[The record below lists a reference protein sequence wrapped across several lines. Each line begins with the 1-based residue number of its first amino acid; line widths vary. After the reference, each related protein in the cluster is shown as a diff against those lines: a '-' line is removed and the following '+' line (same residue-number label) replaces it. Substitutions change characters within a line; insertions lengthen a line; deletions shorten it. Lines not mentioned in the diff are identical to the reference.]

1 MAERLY
7 KYPRT
12 PHVEG
17 SRFQPG
23 DYDLDCAPFADLQ
36 GKYIVVEEKL
46 DGANSGVSFSR
57 SGKLL
62 LQSRGH
68 FLDGG
73 ARERQFALFKTW
85 ATTHRQKL
93 WELLAD
99 RYVLYGEWLYAK
111 HTIFYDALPH
121 YFFEFDLL
129 DTETGEFLST
139 DRRRDLLKDTP
150 VASAPV
156 LWRGS
161 ARSVEHLQSLV
172 TRSRYKTRTWRGRL
186 LAEAQLR
193 GRGLELTQRQTDDS
207 DLSEGLY
214 IKVEAEG
221 RVVKRYKFV
230 RASFLQAVS
239 DSGSHWIDRP
249 LIPNQLREGCDI
261 WLDRCWDTG
270 TVPALPTRQSKP
282 DIFGG

>member
-23 DYDLDCAPFADLQ
+23 DDDLDCAPFADLQ

-46 DGANSGVSFSR
+46 DGANAGVSFGR
-57 SGKLL
+57 DGRLL

-73 ARERQFALFKTW
+73 PRERQFALFKTW
-85 ATTHRQKL
+85 ATTRQQKL

-139 DRRRDLLKDTP
+139 DRRRELLRGSP
-150 VASAPV
+150 VVSAPV
-156 LWRGS
+156 VWRGP

-172 TRSRYKTRTWRGRL
+172 TRSRYKSCAWRDRL
-186 LAEAQLR
+186 LTEAQLR
-193 GRGLELTQRQTDDS
+193 GQGIELVQRQTDNS

-214 IKVEAEG
+214 IKVEVEG
-221 RVVKRYKFV
+221 RVAGRYKFV

-239 DSGSHWIDRP
+239 DSGSHWMDRP
-249 LIPNQLREGCDI
+249 IIPNQLREGCDI
-261 WLDRCWDTG
+261 LLDSCRDTG
-270 TVPALPTRQSKP
+270 TAPALPKR
-282 DIFGG
+282 

>member
-1 MAERLY
+1 MAEQLY

-23 DYDLDCAPFADLQ
+23 DDDLDCAPFADLQ

-46 DGANSGVSFSR
+46 DGANAGVSFSR
-57 SGKLL
+57 DGKLL

-73 ARERQFALFKTW
+73 ERERQFALFKTW
-85 ATTHRQKL
+85 ATTHQQKL
-93 WELLAD
+93 WGLLAD

-139 DRRRDLLKDTP
+139 DRRCGLLKDSP
-150 VASAPV
+150 LVSAPV
-156 LWRGS
+156 LWRRLG
-161 ARSVEHLQSLV
+161 RSIEHLQSLV
-172 TRSRYKTRTWRGRL
+172 TRSRYKPDAWRDRL
-186 LAEAQLR
+186 LTEAQLR
-193 GRGLELTQRQTDDS
+193 GQGIELIQRQTDNS

-214 IKVEAEG
+214 IKVEVEG
-221 RVVKRYKFV
+221 RVVGRYKFV
-230 RASFLQAVS
+230 RASFLQSVS
-239 DSGSHWIDRP
+239 DSGSHWMDRP
-249 LIPNQLREGCDI
+249 IIPNQIREGCDI
-261 WLDRCWDTG
+261 WLDRCWDAG
-270 TVPALPTRQSKP
+270 PAPRA
-282 DIFGG
+282 

>member
-1 MAERLY
+1 MAEQLY

-23 DYDLDCAPFADLQ
+23 DDDLECAPFADLQ
-36 GKYIVVEEKL
+36 GKHIVVEEKL
-46 DGANSGVSFSR
+46 DGANAGVSFSQ
-57 SGKLL
+57 SGRLL

-85 ATTHRQKL
+85 ATTHQRRVR
-93 WELLAD
+93 ELLAG
-99 RYVLYGEWLYAK
+99 RYVLYGEWLDAK

-139 DRRRDLLKDTP
+139 DRRRELLQGSP
-150 VASAPV
+150 VVSAPE
-156 LWRGS
+156 LWRGL
-161 ARSVEHLQSLV
+161 AESVEHLQSLV
-172 TRSRYKTRTWRGRL
+172 TSSIYKTCGWRDRLRAEARSRGQNLDLVR
-186 LAEAQLR
+186 
-193 GRGLELTQRQTDDS
+193 RQTDNS

-214 IKVEAEG
+214 IKVEMEG
-221 RVVKRYKFV
+221 RVVERYKFV

-239 DSGSHWIDRP
+239 DSGSHWMDRP
-249 LIPNQLREGCDI
+249 VIPNQLRAGC
-261 WLDRCWDTG
+261 
-270 TVPALPTRQSKP
+270 
-282 DIFGG
+282 DIFGGVR

>member
-1 MAERLY
+1 MVEQLY

-23 DYDLDCAPFADLQ
+23 DDNLDYAPFADLR

-46 DGANSGVSFSR
+46 DGANAGVSFSR
-57 SGKLL
+57 DGALL

-73 ARERQFALFKTW
+73 PRERQFALFKTW
-85 ATTHRQKL
+85 ATTHQQKL

-129 DTETGEFLST
+129 DNETGRFLST
-139 DRRRDLLKDTP
+139 DLRRELLQGSP
-150 VASAPV
+150 VFSAPV
-156 LWRGS
+156 LWRGL

-172 TRSRYKTRTWRGRL
+172 THSHYKTWTWRDRL

-193 GRGLELTQRQTDDS
+193 AQDLELVRRQTDDS

-214 IKVEAEG
+214 IKVEVEG
-221 RVVKRYKFV
+221 RVMERYKFV

-239 DSGSHWIDRP
+239 DSGSHWMDRP
-249 LIPNQLREGCDI
+249 IIPNQLCEGCDI
-261 WLDRCWDTG
+261 WL
-270 TVPALPTRQSKP
+270 
-282 DIFGG
+282 

>member
-1 MAERLY
+1 MAEQLY

-12 PHVEG
+12 QHVEG

-23 DYDLDCAPFADLQ
+23 DDDLDCAPFADLH
-36 GKYIVVEEKL
+36 GKHIVVEEKL
-46 DGANSGVSFSR
+46 DGANAGVSFSP

-85 ATTHRQKL
+85 ATTHQRAL
-93 WELLAD
+93 RELLKD

-129 DTETGEFLST
+129 DTETGAFFST
-139 DRRRDLLKDTP
+139 DRRREMLRGSP
-150 VASAPV
+150 VFSVPA
-156 LWRGS
+156 LWRGP
-161 ARSVEHLQSLV
+161 AESVEHLKSLV
-172 TRSRYKTRTWRGRL
+172 ARSLYKTGGWRDRL
-186 LAEAQLR
+186 LAEAQSR
-193 GRGLELTQRQTDDS
+193 GQDVELVRRQTDGS

-214 IKVEAEG
+214 LKVEVEG
-221 RVVKRYKFV
+221 RVVERYKFV

-239 DSGSHWIDRP
+239 DSGSHWMDRP
-249 LIPNQLREGCDI
+249 IIPNQLRPGC
-261 WLDRCWDTG
+261 
-270 TVPALPTRQSKP
+270 
-282 DIFGG
+282 DIFGGGR

>member
-1 MAERLY
+1 MAEQLY

-23 DYDLDCAPFADLQ
+23 DEDLECAPFTDLR

-46 DGANSGVSFSR
+46 DGANAGVSFSHD
-57 SGKLL
+57 GGLL

-85 ATTHRQKL
+85 ATTHQQAL
-93 WELLAD
+93 WESIAD

-139 DRRRDLLKDTP
+139 DRRCELLQGFP
-150 VASAPV
+150 IVSVPV
-156 LWRGS
+156 LWRGQ
-161 ARSVEHLQSLV
+161 ARSVEHLRALVARSL
-172 TRSRYKTRTWRGRL
+172 YKTVAWRDKL
-186 LAEAQLR
+186 AAEAQSR
-193 GRGLELTQRQTDDS
+193 GQDLELVGRQTDDS
-207 DLSEGLY
+207 DYSEGLY
-214 IKVEAEG
+214 IKVESEG
-221 RVVKRYKFV
+221 RVVERYKFV
-230 RASFLQAVS
+230 RASFLQAVI
-239 DSGSHWIDRP
+239 DSGSHWMDRP
-249 LIPNQLREGCDI
+249 IIPNQLREGCDI
-261 WLDRCWDTG
+261 FDSG
-270 TVPALPTRQSKP
+270 TVPRA
-282 DIFGG
+282 

>member
-1 MAERLY
+1 MAAQLY

-23 DYDLDCAPFADLQ
+23 DDDLDCAPFADLQ
-36 GKYIVVEEKL
+36 GQYIVAEEKL
-46 DGANSGVSFSR
+46 DGANAGVSFSR
-57 SGKLL
+57 NGGLL

-73 ARERQFALFKTW
+73 PRERQFALFKTW
-85 ATTHRQKL
+85 ATTHQRML
-93 WELLAD
+93 WGVLAD

-129 DTETGEFLST
+129 DTATGEFLST
-139 DRRRDLLKDTP
+139 DRRIELLRGAP
-150 VASAPV
+150 VVSAPV
-156 LWRGS
+156 LWRGL

-172 TRSRYKTRTWRGRL
+172 TRSLYKTGAWRERL
-186 LAEAQLR
+186 LADARSR
-193 GRGLELTQRQTDDS
+193 GQDLELIQSQTDGS

-214 IKVEAEG
+214 LKVEAEG
-221 RVVKRYKFV
+221 RVVERYKFV
-230 RASFLQAVS
+230 RASFLQAVT
-239 DSGSHWIDRP
+239 DSGSHWMDRP
-249 LIPNQLREGCDI
+249 IIPNRLREGCD
-261 WLDRCWDTG
+261 L
-270 TVPALPTRQSKP
+270 
-282 DIFGG
+282 FGGVR

>member
-1 MAERLY
+1 MAEQLY

-23 DYDLDCAPFADLQ
+23 DDDLDCAPFADLQ

-46 DGANSGVSFSR
+46 DGANAGVSFSR
-57 SGKLL
+57 GGKLL

-73 ARERQFALFKTW
+73 ERERQFAIFKTW
-85 ATTHRQKL
+85 ATTHQQKL
-93 WELLAD
+93 WGLLAD
-99 RYVLYGEWLYAK
+99 RYILYGEWLYAK

-129 DTETGEFLST
+129 DAETGEFLST
-139 DRRRDLLKDTP
+139 DRRRELLKDSP
-150 VASAPV
+150 LVSAPV
-156 LWRGS
+156 LWRGLG
-161 ARSVEHLQSLV
+161 RSVEHLQSLV
-172 TRSRYKTRTWRGRL
+172 RRSRYKTEAWRDRL
-186 LAEAQLR
+186 LTETQLR
-193 GRGLELTQRQTDDS
+193 GQGIELIQRQTDNS

-214 IKVEAEG
+214 IKVEVEG
-221 RVVKRYKFV
+221 RVVGRYKFV

-239 DSGSHWIDRP
+239 DSGSHWMDRP
-249 LIPNQLREGCDI
+249 IIPNQIREGCDI
-261 WLDRCWDTG
+261 WLDRCWDAG
-270 TVPALPTRQSKP
+270 TVQWDRL
-282 DIFGG
+282 

>member
-1 MAERLY
+1 MAEQLY

-12 PHVEG
+12 PHIEG

-23 DYDLDCAPFADLQ
+23 DDDLDCAPFADLQ

-46 DGANSGVSFSR
+46 DGANTGVSFSR
-57 SGKLL
+57 DGKLL

-73 ARERQFALFKTW
+73 PRERQFALFKTW
-85 ATTHRQKL
+85 ATSHQQRL

-111 HTIFYDALPH
+111 HTIFYDTLPH

-129 DTETGEFLST
+129 DSKTGDFLST
-139 DRRRDLLKDTP
+139 DRRHELLKDSP
-150 VASAPV
+150 VVSVPI
-156 LWRGS
+156 LWRGL
-161 ARSVEHLQSLV
+161 AQSVEHLQSLV
-172 TRSRYKTRTWRGRL
+172 TRARYKSGAWRDRL

-193 GRGLELTQRQTDDS
+193 RHDIELIQRQTDNS

-221 RVVKRYKFV
+221 RAFERYKFV
-230 RASFLQAVS
+230 RASFLQSVS
-239 DSGSHWIDRP
+239 DSGSHWMDRP
-249 LIPNQLREGCDI
+249 IIPNQLREGCDI
-261 WLDRCWDTG
+261 WL
-270 TVPALPTRQSKP
+270 
-282 DIFGG
+282 

>member
-1 MAERLY
+1 MAEQLY

-12 PHVEG
+12 PHLEG

-23 DYDLDCAPFADLQ
+23 DDDLDCAPFADLL
-36 GKYIVVEEKL
+36 GKQIVVEEKL
-46 DGANSGVSFSR
+46 DGANAGVSFSR

-73 ARERQFALFKTW
+73 PRERQFALFKTW
-85 ATTHRQKL
+85 ATTHQRML

-99 RYVLYGEWLYAK
+99 RYVLFGEWLYAK

-129 DTETGEFLST
+129 DTETSEFLST
-139 DRRRDLLKDTP
+139 DRRSELLKGSP
-150 VASAPV
+150 VVSAPV
-156 LWRGS
+156 LWRGM

-172 TRSRYKTRTWRGRL
+172 ARSLYKTDGWRDRL
-186 LAEAQLR
+186 LAEARSRWHDIDLI
-193 GRGLELTQRQTDDS
+193 QRQTDDS

-214 IKVEAEG
+214 LKVEAEG
-221 RVVKRYKFV
+221 RVVERYKFV
-230 RASFLQAVS
+230 RASYLQAVS
-239 DSGSHWIDRP
+239 DSGSHWMDRP
-249 LIPNQLREGCDI
+249 IIPNQLRAGCDI
-261 WLDRCWDTG
+261 WL
-270 TVPALPTRQSKP
+270 
-282 DIFGG
+282 

>member
-1 MAERLY
+1 MAEELY

-23 DYDLDCAPFADLQ
+23 DDDLDCVPFTELQ
-36 GKYIVVEEKL
+36 GKRIVVEEKL
-46 DGANSGVSFSR
+46 DGANAGISFNQ

-85 ATTHRQKL
+85 ATTHQQTL
-93 WELLAD
+93 WELLTD
-99 RYVLYGEWLYAK
+99 RFVLYGEWLYAK

-139 DRRRDLLKDTP
+139 DHRRELQQTSP
-150 VASAPV
+150 VVSMPV
-156 LWRGS
+156 LWRGP
-161 ARSVEHLQSLV
+161 AESVEHLQSLV
-172 TRSRYKTRTWRGRL
+172 TRSLYKTGSWRDGLR
-186 LAEAQLR
+186 AEAQLR
-193 GRGLELTQRQTDDS
+193 GQDLEMVQRQTDNS

-214 IKVEAEG
+214 LKVEVEG
-221 RVVKRYKFV
+221 RVVERYKFV

-239 DSGSHWIDRP
+239 DSDSHWMDRP
-249 LIPNQLREGCDI
+249 ILANQLSAGC
-261 WLDRCWDTG
+261 
-270 TVPALPTRQSKP
+270 
-282 DIFGG
+282 DIFGGVR

>member
-1 MAERLY
+1 MAEQLY

-23 DYDLDCAPFADLQ
+23 DDDLDFAPFADLR
-36 GKYIVVEEKL
+36 GKYIVIEEKL
-46 DGANSGVSFSR
+46 DGANAGASFDR

-85 ATTHRQKL
+85 ATTHQQML

-111 HTIFYDALPH
+111 HTIFYDALPN

-139 DRRRDLLKDTP
+139 DRRRELLKDSP
-150 VASAPV
+150 VVSAPV
-156 LWRGS
+156 LWRGA
-161 ARSVEHLQSLV
+161 ARSVEHLRSLV
-172 TRSRYKTRTWRGRL
+172 TRSRYKTGSWRDRL
-186 LAEAQLR
+186 LAETRLR
-193 GRGLELTQRQTDDS
+193 EQDFEPVQRQTDNS

-214 IKVEAEG
+214 IKVEIDG
-221 RVVKRYKFV
+221 RVVGRYKFV

-239 DSGSHWIDRP
+239 DSGSHWMDRP
-249 LIPNQLREGCDI
+249 ILPNQLREGCDI
-261 WLDRCWDTG
+261 
-270 TVPALPTRQSKP
+270 
-282 DIFGG
+282 FGSVR

>member
-1 MAERLY
+1 MAEQLY

-23 DYDLDCAPFADLQ
+23 DDGLDCAPFANLQ
-36 GKYIVVEEKL
+36 GKRIVVEEKL
-46 DGANSGVSFSR
+46 DGANAGVSFSQ
-57 SGKLL
+57 SGRLL

-85 ATTHRQKL
+85 ATTHQRRL

-139 DRRRDLLKDTP
+139 DRRRGMLQGSP
-150 VASAPV
+150 VVSAPV
-156 LWRGS
+156 LWRGPAES
-161 ARSVEHLQSLV
+161 IERLKSLV
-172 TRSRYKTRTWRGRL
+172 TRSLYKTGGWRDRL
-186 LAEAQLR
+186 REEAQSR
-193 GRGLELTQRQTDDS
+193 GQDVELVRRQTDSS

-214 IKVEAEG
+214 IKVEVEG
-221 RVVKRYKFV
+221 RVVERYKFV

-239 DSGSHWIDRP
+239 ESGSHWMDRP
-249 LIPNQLREGCDI
+249 IIPNQLRAGCD
-261 WLDRCWDTG
+261 L
-270 TVPALPTRQSKP
+270 
-282 DIFGG
+282 FGGGR

>member
-1 MAERLY
+1 MAEQLN

-23 DYDLDCAPFADLQ
+23 DDDLDCAPFADLR

-46 DGANSGVSFSR
+46 DGANSGVSFGR
-57 SGKLL
+57 SGELL

-73 ARERQFALFKTW
+73 PRERQFALFKTW
-85 ATTHRQKL
+85 ATTHQQKL

-99 RYVLYGEWLYAK
+99 RYVLFGEWLYAK
-111 HTIFYDALPH
+111 HTIFYDSLPH

-129 DTETGEFLST
+129 DTETGGFLST
-139 DRRRDLLKDTP
+139 DRRRELLQGSP
-150 VASAPV
+150 VVSAPV
-156 LWRGS
+156 LWRGL

-172 TRSRYKTRTWRGRL
+172 ARSRYKTGDWRDRL

-193 GRGLELTQRQTDDS
+193 GQDIDLIRRQTDDS

-221 RVVKRYKFV
+221 RVVGRYKFV

-239 DSGSHWIDRP
+239 DSGSHWMDRQI
-249 LIPNQLREGCDI
+249 IPNQLREGYDI
-261 WLDRCWDTG
+261 WL
-270 TVPALPTRQSKP
+270 
-282 DIFGG
+282 

>member
-1 MAERLY
+1 MAEQLY

-23 DYDLDCAPFADLQ
+23 DDDLDCAPFADLQ

-46 DGANSGVSFSR
+46 DGANAGVSFSR
-57 SGKLL
+57 DGKLL

-73 ARERQFALFKTW
+73 ERERQFALLKTW
-85 ATTHRQKL
+85 ATTHQQKL
-93 WELLAD
+93 WGLLAD
-99 RYVLYGEWLYAK
+99 RYILYGEWLYAK

-129 DTETGEFLST
+129 DAETGEFLST
-139 DRRRDLLKDTP
+139 DRRRELLKDSP
-150 VASAPV
+150 LVSAPV
-156 LWRGS
+156 LWRGLG
-161 ARSVEHLQSLV
+161 RSVEHLQSLV
-172 TRSRYKTRTWRGRL
+172 RRSRYKTEAWRNRL
-186 LAEAQLR
+186 LTEAQLR
-193 GRGLELTQRQTDDS
+193 GQGIELIQRQTDNS

-214 IKVEAEG
+214 IKVEVEG
-221 RVVKRYKFV
+221 RVVGRYKFV

-239 DSGSHWIDRP
+239 DSGSHWMDRP
-249 LIPNQLREGCDI
+249 IIPNQIREGCDI
-261 WLDRCWDTG
+261 WLDRCWDAG
-270 TVPALPTRQSKP
+270 TVQWDRL
-282 DIFGG
+282 